1 VELGSISTADLVEIR
16 ALLKYSVDQPRDDH
30 GRFAGGGNGVDV
42 NDFASRVAGGTLL
55 HNHPVEGAGPSPGDL
70 FAAAIDKPAA
80 IEVVPVGGPSYR
92 LVPGASGWPDS
103 KELSAT
109 RGQLLDE
116 LDTAIN
122 HLSGTAWDAAYRD
135 GLRQQPALLL
145 SRLQEQ
151 GRITM
156 TVHPVTA
163 TKRDVSDEERDS
175 HGQWTSGGG
184 ASDME
189 ALGRLGDPRAE
200 HQAAFDR
207 ISKELNSMRNPS
219 THERGMGNCYP
230 AAYRIADRAD
240 ELGLVNPVVCQ
251 GTCTPRTGAL
261 KDVPYSHAWVEAE
274 TPFGRLAY
282 DYSSHNQVQMP
293 ADMYRGMGR
302 LTAVT
307 EYTPEEA
314 RAAALRTR
322 HYGPWK

>member
-1 VELGSISTADLVEIR
+1 MNLGSIPTADLIELR
-16 ALLKYSVDQPRDDH
+16 ALLKYSEDQPRDER
-30 GRFAGGGNGVDV
+30 GRFAGGGADLDVHDYEGQTGNRSHITRTEQGTIPTAAIAHMRGERGELPRAHRNMQGERWQSFKDDIRQNGIKSPIFIVVDPGKDAQISEGNHRRDAAV
-42 NDFASRVAGGTLL
+42 ELGMERV
-55 HNHPVEGAGPSPGDL
+55 PVEIRYFGHSEQDGTVMQRAGLG
-70 FAAAIDKPAA
+70 
-80 IEVVPVGGPSYR
+80 
-92 LVPGASGWPDS
+92 
-103 KELSAT
+103 
-109 RGQLLDE
+109 
-116 LDTAIN
+116 
-122 HLSGTAWDAAYRD
+122 
-135 GLRQQPALLL
+135 
-145 SRLQEQ
+145 
-151 GRITM
+151 
-156 TVHPVTA
+156 
-163 TKRDVSDEERDS
+163 KRDVSDEERDD
-175 HGQWTSGGG
+175 HGRWSAGGDG
-184 ASDME
+184 APDLE
-189 ALGRLGDPRAE
+189 ALGRLGDPRAS
-200 HQAAFDR
+200 HQAAWDVM
-207 ISKELNSMRNPS
+207 SHQLNSMRNPS

-314 RAAALRTR
+314 RAAALRTG